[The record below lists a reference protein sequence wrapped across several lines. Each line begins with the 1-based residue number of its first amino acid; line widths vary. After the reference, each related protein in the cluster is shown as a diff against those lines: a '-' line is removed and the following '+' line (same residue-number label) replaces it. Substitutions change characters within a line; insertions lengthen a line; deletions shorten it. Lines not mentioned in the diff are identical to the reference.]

1 MRKSEKFM
9 TNMARRDSKMEE
21 DNNSSREVTMM
32 YLIDSSEVVV
42 AEDISERTLTL
53 EEVVAEATSSNRS
66 SNLKHYLITL
76 TSLN

>member
-1 MRKSEKFM
+1 
-9 TNMARRDSKMEE
+9 MEE